1 MPLNRKKRK
10 KKIRMSDEMVV
21 GVNDNVVRMYLG
33 MLGDLLK
40 NVSKLLPGKAKDV
53 ALLLVTLTQTDWF
66 VGLVT
71 FVLDKFQGQEVDTN
85 SLNSALQEFASSSQV
100 SQVVSFN
107 KVG

>member
-1 MPLNRKKRK
+1 
-10 KKIRMSDEMVV
+10 MSDEMVV
-21 GVNDNVVRMYLG
+21 GVNNNVVRTYLEMVG
-33 MLGDLLK
+33 GILQK
-40 NVSKLLPGKAKDV
+40 VSNLLPGKAKSV
-53 ALLLVTLTQTDWF
+53 ALMLVTLTQTDWF

-100 SQVVSFN
+100 SQIVSFN

>member
-1 MPLNRKKRK
+1 
-10 KKIRMSDEMVV
+10 MSDEMVV

-33 MLGDLLK
+33 MVAGVLQ
-40 NVSKLLPGKAKDV
+40 NVSNLLPGKAKSV
-53 ALLLVTLTQTDWF
+53 ALMLVTLTQTNWF

>member
-1 MPLNRKKRK
+1 
-10 KKIRMSDEMVV
+10 MSDEMVV
-21 GVNDNVVRMYLG
+21 GVNDNVVRTYLEMVAG
-33 MLGDLLK
+33 ILQK
-40 NVSKLLPGKAKDV
+40 VSNLLPGKAKSV
-53 ALLLVTLTQTDWF
+53 ALMLVTLTQTDWF

-85 SLNSALQEFASSSQV
+85 SLNDALQEFSSSSQV